1 MNETIKEKG
10 GTECG
15 QDPRSLL
22 SSRGDLGTIQVTY
35 FLLSSA
41 MTQSCLL
48 PAHPALSVQ
57 SRLQSANKDRRSGC
71 SAKKRAPCLVP
82 ARPPWAV
89 GKCLGI
95 AF

>member
-48 PAHPALSVQ
+48 PAHPALSV
-57 SRLQSANKDRRSGC
+57 
-71 SAKKRAPCLVP
+71 
-82 ARPPWAV
+82 
-89 GKCLGI
+89 
-95 AF
+95 